1 MYSEIAMLDYG
12 DHKNIVIQCPMCGK
26 TSTIKLDAKKT
37 KLFDAGI
44 KAYKNG
50 ALVQNAFPFLTANE
64 RELLISGICS
74 KCWNTIVA

>member
-1 MYSEIAMLDYG
+1 MHSEIVMLDSG
-12 DHKNIVIQCPMCGK
+12 DHKNLAIQCPMCGK

-37 KLFDAGI
+37 KLFGAGM

-50 ALVQNAFPFLTANE
+50 ALIQNAFPFLTADE

-74 KCWNTIVA
+74 KCWSAMA